1 MVYSDSENWIKTHI
15 NPEKRMEDMIMNVQT
30 FCQSCS
36 MPICDE
42 KMKGTKADG
51 SVSDDYCTYC
61 YQKGSFTYDVNMD
74 EMIEICVPHMVN
86 SGMPEKEART
96 LLATTL
102 PNLDRWK

>member
-1 MVYSDSENWIKTHI
+1 
-15 NPEKRMEDMIMNVQT
+15 MNVQT

-61 YQKGSFTYDVNMD
+61 YQKGSFT
-74 EMIEICVPHMVN
+74 
-86 SGMPEKEART
+86 
-96 LLATTL
+96 
-102 PNLDRWK
+102 